1 MLFLVIFVVSL
12 LAIFYPFI
20 SNTLFEHR
28 QDDLLELYSQET
40 DQENYEAQLS
50 AAEAYNQELATGKVQ
65 LQDPFSEEYNNVD
78 EDRYRS
84 ILRLDG
90 TDIKAFIEIPVI
102 SVRLPVYH
110 GTEPDTLEK
119 GVGHLKGSSFP
130 VGGASTHAVL
140 TGHTGLSNARLFTD
154 LTRMQEGDLF
164 FITVCGRKLA
174 YEVDQI
180 KVVEPADTSDLTI
193 QAGEDLCTLVTCT
206 PYGINSHRLLVRGR
220 RTAYVEH
227 MEDDIASLDGGETQ
241 WMEQYR
247 RSVML
252 GLLLMVGIVLAYW
265 IFDTMKRKKRKKKRS
280 GAHGKG
286 KKEQK

>member
-1 MLFLVIFVVSL
+1 MVILTASI
-12 LAIFYPFI
+12 LAIFYPFL
-20 SNTLFEHR
+20 SNMLFERR
-28 QDDLLELYSQET
+28 QDDLLELYSQEAE
-40 DQENYEAQLS
+40 QENFGEQL
-50 AAEAYNQELATGKVQ
+50 AEAETYNQELASGKVQ
-65 LQDPFSEEYNNVD
+65 LQDPFSEEYSSMD

-84 ILRLDG
+84 ILCLNG
-90 TDIKAFIEIPVI
+90 TDMMAFVEIPVI

-110 GTEPDTLEK
+110 GTESDTLEK

-130 VGGASTHAVL
+130 VGGTSTHAVL

-164 FITVCGRKLA
+164 FITVCDRKLA

-180 KVVEPADTSDLTI
+180 KVVEPEDTSDLTI

-220 RTAYVEH
+220 RTDYVEH
-227 MEDDIASLDGGETQ
+227 MEDDIAPLDGGETQ

-247 RSVML
+247 RSIVL
-252 GLLLMVGIVLAYW
+252 GLLLMAAIVLAYW
-265 IFDTMKRKKRKKKRS
+265 IFDTLAGKRRRKKRGRQR
-280 GAHGKG
+280 GEG
-286 KKEQK
+286 KKGRK